1 MEKIA
6 LRISEGILQKFGSQ
20 IKSVLSR
27 TREDKIIEIIVLA
40 KSDDLIQIHEE
51 AHALAKQPR
60 VKTEI
65 NILDSEEFFE
75 KILDNDIDA
84 LENLR
89 NSEIAAD
96 PTRFITPIKIL
107 VDSGK
112 VFAQKELL
120 EITAKARERFAHI
133 DALKHEAIRK
143 LFGAIVTASNAAL
156 LARGYS
162 MPTIKDLP
170 DSIRGCFVKHDLL
183 EKKYAKICE
192 RVLDAYTKINSDKT
206 VELWEFSQLS
216 YETEMFIE
224 RMKTLI
230 R

>member
-1 MEKIA
+1 MEKISA
-6 LRISEGILQKFGSQ
+6 RISEGLLQKYGPQ

-27 TREDKIIEIIVLA
+27 TREDKTIEVIILA
-40 KSDDLIQIHEE
+40 RNEDLIQIHEE
-51 AHALAKQPR
+51 AHALAKQLR
-60 VKTEI
+60 IKTEI
-65 NILDSEEFFE
+65 NVLDSEEFFE

-84 LENLR
+84 LETLR
-89 NSEIAAD
+89 ESEIATD

-120 EITAKARERFAHI
+120 EITAKARERFVHI

-143 LFGAIVTASNAAL
+143 LFGAIVTSANAAL

-170 DSIRGCFVKHDLL
+170 DFLKECFVKHDLL

-192 RVLDAYTKINSDKT
+192 RVLEAYININSDKAM
-206 VELWEFSQLS
+206 ELWEFSQLS
-216 YETEMFIE
+216 YETEIFIE